1 MVKYRLEWT
10 VDGVRHH
17 SEYKSEA
24 IALACFEECSQC
36 KRHSDVTLL
45 EIAPKVIKQSK
56 TPPRLRIF
64 AIVNRVSGG
73 REQYKPMR
81 TETDYFEIT
90 EATKL
95 SQFLECVNDR
105 EVFSITIYPVTI
117 LPRFLRNK
125 PVKVF

>member
-1 MVKYRLEWT
+1 MIKYRLEWT
-10 VDGVRHH
+10 ADGVRHH

-45 EIAPKVIKQSK
+45 EIAPKVIKKSK
-56 TPPRLRIF
+56 TPSRLRVF

-81 TETDYFEIT
+81 TETDYYEIT
-90 EATKL
+90 EVAKL
-95 SQFLECVNDR
+95 PQFLECVNDR

-117 LPRFLRNK
+117 VPRFLRNK
-125 PVKVF
+125 PVKQY